1 MEFKEAVT
9 NFLKNKDGSSIPKAN
24 DRWGKQKTTDR
35 NMVIDCIYVS

>member
-9 NFLKNKDGSSIPKAN
+9 NFLKNKDGSSIPKPN

-35 NMVIDCIYVS
+35 NTMIDIAFMS